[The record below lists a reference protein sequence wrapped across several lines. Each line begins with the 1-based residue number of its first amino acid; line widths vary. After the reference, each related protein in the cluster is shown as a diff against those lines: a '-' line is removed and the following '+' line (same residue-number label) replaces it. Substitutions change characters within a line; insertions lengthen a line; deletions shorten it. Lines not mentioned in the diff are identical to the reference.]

1 MSEVKEIKFGKE
13 ARQSLLKGLNTLAD
27 AVVSTLGPNGRNVVY
42 KNLHDSSIKTTKDG
56 VSVAKV
62 LRLFNKHED
71 IGATMIRDASS
82 KTQDRAGDGTTTA
95 TLLAREIVNL
105 GIEYVDKG
113 HNAVHIKRQIDE
125 SVKKI
130 ISFLK
135 DEIAIEISNDEQL
148 TSIASLSANNDKEI
162 GDLVSTA
169 LKKVGSEG
177 VVQAIE
183 SKTGETY
190 LEDVEGMQ
198 IERGYL
204 SPHFVT
210 DNDTMTCKLENPY
223 VLIVDGKISSAKE
236 LVPVLEKI
244 SGEGRSVLII
254 TDKLDDEALATLVVN
269 KMRGTLKVGAIMGPK
284 NGGDRR
290 KHILEDIAVLTGGV
304 VFSKEKGMK
313 FEKFSS
319 EWLGSARAVTIDK
332 DNTTIIDGG
341 GSSEDIKKRVE
352 QIQGYIELATTPFQ
366 TEELQERLAK
376 LIGGVCLIH
385 VGGVTEIES
394 AEKQDRVDDALNATK
409 AAIEEGILPGSGLGL
424 LYSREC
430 IDRDTIGGKIVYE
443 ACKKPFQQIFQN
455 AGYSEAEILS
465 FIKYKLLDSEVDFW
479 KGIDIENED
488 IINLKEKGIIDPVKV
503 TRTSLEIAAS
513 VASTILLTEVLMTD
527 RIEPNYDES
536 FDRLFS

>member
-113 HNAVHIKRQIDE
+113 HKAVHIKRQIDE